1 MEENNDLV
9 VLVDDEGDEH
19 TFIVV
24 DVIPVNELSY
34 AILMPHTEKENSNGE
49 VDVEDLDAYIFR
61 VTEKDGE
68 QVLEEVE
75 EEDEWNLVAEAW
87 ETSINELDEEID
99 SDA

>member
-1 MEENNDLV
+1 MEENNELV
-9 VLVDDEGDEH
+9 VLVDDDGKEH
-19 TFIVV
+19 TFLVV
-24 DVIPVNELSY
+24 DVIPVNEFSY

-61 VTEKDGE
+61 VAEKDGE

-87 ETSINELDEEID
+87 ESSINELDEDFD